1 MLAQAYQEGST
12 HGIIAMRAP
21 MTVLVM
27 ATSACSARMRSSLET
42 SSLPRSHL
50 AKWSLP
56 RSLPRLLAVQAV
68 TQTHRSVVVPDLPA
82 VVAIFH
88 LPPRRYRRSRRELLL
103 VTLFYR
109 TRAGSPGFESG
120 ADICVVSTLAGSKGE
135 QPRCAV
141 DKSYAYSVFRVLV
154 Y

>member
-1 MLAQAYQEGST
+1 
-12 HGIIAMRAP
+12 

-42 SSLPRSHL
+42 SSLPRSYL
-50 AKWSLP
+50 AKW
-56 RSLPRLLAVQAV
+56 SLPRLLAVQAV

-88 LPPRRYRRSRRELLL
+88 LPPRRYRRSRRELLP
-103 VTLFYR
+103 VALFYR
-109 TRAGSPGFESG
+109 TRAGSPWFESG
-120 ADICVVSTLAGSKGE
+120 ADMCVVSTLAGSKGE

-154 Y
+154 YQ